1 MKAILALLA
10 AVAMIGS
17 AAAWDISEELQY
29 TYTKTGYEQAGSG
42 IIDQF
47 VGTTSGAYAEQP
59 NTVYG
64 EGWLKIDNTL
74 VGVEIDREQ
83 GPNGLVNPA
92 YTAENN
98 NFYTQLTQGGD
109 AKLSFSAQDT
119 VAGGPEISG
128 EASAYQNLWVGGEFA
143 RTSADFDSRA
153 IVGFSDIPDDA
164 PTETDT
170 RHFVVT
176 DVISA
181 NAEIDADTYGA
192 GYFNT
197 ANMGV
202 KVDADIKQ
210 DYVGSG
216 WAEPT
221 YSGGI
226 TMWANFDGA
235 CDPHCSNPIETS
247 VEGSAWTAIF
257 PPDADQLA
265 QGLGTGEE
273 FYWGELWKTN
283 PQATAGD
290 WNSAWDSAPAVPAP
304 APWA

>member
-17 AAAWDISEELQY
+17 AAAWDICEELKY
-29 TYTKTGYEQAGSG
+29 TYTKTGYEQAGAG

-47 VGTTSGAYAEQP
+47 INTTSGAYAEQP
-59 NTVYG
+59 NTEYG
-64 EGWLKIDNTL
+64 AAWLKIDNTL
-74 VGVEIDREQ
+74 LDVEIDREQ
-83 GPNGLVNPA
+83 GPGGLVNPS
-92 YTAENN
+92 YSAENN

-109 AKLSFSAQDT
+109 AKLCFSAQDT

-143 RTSADFDSRA
+143 RTSAEFDSRA
-153 IVGFSDIPDDA
+153 IVGFSDIPADA
-164 PTETDT
+164 PTQTDT
-170 RHFVVT
+170 KHFVVT

-181 NAEIDADTYGA
+181 TSTIDADEYGA

-235 CDPHCSNPIETS
+235 CDPHCSNPIITE
-247 VEGSAWTAIF
+247 VIGSAATAIF
-257 PPDADQLA
+257 PPDDQQLA
-265 QGLGTGEE
+265 AGLGSGEVA
-273 FYWGELWKTN
+273 YWGALWMTN
-283 PQATAGD
+283 PQSTFGE
-290 WNSAWDSAPAVPAP
+290 WNPHWDSAPAVPAP
-304 APWA
+304 APW